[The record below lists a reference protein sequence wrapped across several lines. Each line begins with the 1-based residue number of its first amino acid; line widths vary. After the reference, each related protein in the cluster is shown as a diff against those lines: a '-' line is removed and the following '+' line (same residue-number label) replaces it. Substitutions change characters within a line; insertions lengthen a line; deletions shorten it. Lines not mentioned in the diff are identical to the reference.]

1 MFPATAT
8 WNSWTTTGS
17 TADLPA
23 GKSTIELR
31 FESTNGSKTSLD
43 IDELTLTAM

>member
-8 WNSWTTTGS
+8 WNSWTITGS
-17 TADLPA
+17 PADLPA

-31 FESTNGSKTSLD
+31 FESINGSKTSLD
-43 IDELTLTAM
+43 IDELSLKAM